1 MGNFQILHFSSVS
14 STQEIAK
21 MILREN
27 VVVVADEQREGRG
40 RKGRRW
46 FSPYGGLWM
55 TIILKDFNSQLLT
68 LAAGIA
74 VAKTLESFG
83 VRSKIK
89 WPNDIIIEGKK
100 VAGILAEKHKDFV
113 LLGIGVNLENEIP
126 EEIKDLATNV
136 RGVKREEFLLAFLEI
151 LEEEF
156 KKNKENILKDWRD
169 YECTLGKKVSVDDE
183 LVGIAADIDDDGFL
197 ILEVD
202 GRRERITAGTLRF
215 LE

>member
-1 MGNFQILHFSSVS
+1 MNFEILHFSSVS

-55 TIILKDFNSQLLT
+55 TVILKDFNSHLLT

-83 VRSKIK
+83 VKAKIK
-89 WPNDIIIEGKK
+89 WPNDILIEGKK

-136 RGVKREEFLLAFLEI
+136 SIKREEFLLAFLEI
-151 LEEEF
+151 LEEEL
-156 KKNKENILKDWRD
+156 KKDKEDILEDWRE

-183 LVGIAADIDDDGFL
+183 LVGIARDIDDDGFL
-197 ILEVD
+197 ILEVN